1 MRKSV
6 LFISCLMVLAGCSG
20 NQNPI
25 QDNVAKDSLQ
35 TKTEKVLAPLVIPPV
50 DTLEPIFEDMICNAS
65 IGGEFLTVNSNGTR
79 ISIPPQVMHFADG
92 KKVVGDVTISFRE
105 LHDAA
110 SIWASGI
117 PMDYDASGIH
127 HWFETAGI
135 FEIRMFQGIH
145 EVFLDSGKVITVTF
159 ACSVPGSDYHLFYL
173 DEKNARN
180 WHFISDD
187 AGDRNKEKEK
197 LRRKNYGSVMQIPL
211 GPDYFTFNYMAAL
224 DVMLNDN
231 SKLIEKSRNN
241 ADYKNK
247 IKEYGLTWS
256 NIYNYQSIFFDGNKY
271 MASMLVWKN
280 LSGIPFPD
288 WASKAESVLSQL
300 DGNVYEIEI
309 NDKNGHVHRSKIQA
323 IMPIKSLFAQ
333 TPKTWKEKY
342 ASAKRMKEGDQARL
356 SQMAE
361 VFRTVKIHSLGVY
374 GFNRY
379 LNEDNMFR
387 VSLQPSLEGDSLVMT
402 ELDVYYV
409 SASRRSIV
417 KYLPKDRDAFF
428 LMDEPGGFLMALSPN
443 MEILLFDQ
451 QSMKKLPYEK
461 LRLETN
467 PVVKAD
473 FRKVKTLTSI
483 ADIRALF

>member
-6 LFISCLMVLAGCSG
+6 LFFSCLVVFSACSG
-20 NQNPI
+20 DQSP
-25 QDNVAKDSLQ
+25 VKDIVVNDTIQ
-35 TKTEKVLAPLVIPPV
+35 TKEEKALPPLVAPPV
-50 DTLEPIFEDMICNAS
+50 DALDPTYEDIVCNAS
-65 IGGEFLTVNSNGTR
+65 TGGEFLTVNSNGTR
-79 ISIPPQVMHFADG
+79 ISIPPQIMHFEDG
-92 KKVVGDVTISFRE
+92 KKVAGDVTISFRE

-135 FEIRMFQGIH
+135 FEIRMYQGIH

-159 ACSVPGSDYHLFYL
+159 ACSVPGSEYHLFYL
-173 DEKNARN
+173 DEKGTRN

-187 AGDRNKEKEK
+187 AGERNREKEK

-288 WASKAESVLSQL
+288 WASKSESVLSQL

-323 IMPIKSLFAQ
+323 IMPIKSLFAN
-333 TPKTWKEKY
+333 TPKVWKEKY
-342 ASAKRMKEGDQARL
+342 SSAKKMKEGDQAKM

-361 VFRTVKIHSLGVY
+361 VFRSVKIHSLGVY

-379 LNEDNMFR
+379 LKEDKMFR
-387 VSLQPSLEGDSLVMT
+387 VSLQPTLQGDSLSMAK
-402 ELDVYYV
+402 LDVFYV

-417 KYLPKDRDAFF
+417 KYLPKDRNAFF
-428 LMDEPGGFLMALSPN
+428 LMDEPGGFLMAISPEF
-443 MEILLFDQ
+443 EILLFDQ
-451 QSMKKLPYEK
+451 ASMKKLPYDE
-461 LRLETN
+461 LRLETS
-467 PVVKAD
+467 PVIKPDFKRVKP
-473 FRKVKTLTSI
+473 LTVVE
-483 ADIRALF
+483 DIRTLF